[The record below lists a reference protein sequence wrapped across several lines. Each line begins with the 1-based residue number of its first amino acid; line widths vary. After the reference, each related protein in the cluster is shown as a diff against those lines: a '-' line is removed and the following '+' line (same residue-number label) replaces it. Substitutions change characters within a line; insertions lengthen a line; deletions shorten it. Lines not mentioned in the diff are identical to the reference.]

1 MSAKKKNYKKPGPAV
16 KNPSP
21 GPRQATR
28 PALQKPAGNLK
39 LILLGCV
46 ALITFICYNNTL
58 NNQFTNW
65 DDGLYVNTNPYIKN
79 LTPGNIKMILF
90 HNITN
95 NYYHPITMLTIAA
108 NYHSGKMDPS
118 DYYITNIVVHLL
130 NTCLMFL
137 LVFILLEAMEGKG
150 YGVIKGKEWLAFLG
164 ALCYGVHPMHVE
176 SVSWLAER
184 KDVMYGFFY
193 FIGLIVYIGYL
204 KGEKIK
210 WYDVMALVV
219 LLIVSFVAMWGFSEI
234 KYNLTLLGTVV
245 AAGFGTWYFY
255 KSRGEE
261 KNIWVVFVLVFPL
274 YLCSLLSKP
283 LAVVFPFSLFAL
295 DILLKR
301 KADLKLF
308 LEKVPFFA
316 VSLGAGIWAWH
327 AQKASG
333 AVASFHTF
341 SLWQRLIFASYGF
354 IMYIVKAF
362 VPIHL
367 CSYYPYPLLGD
378 SNSLP
383 FIYNLLPSTAAT
395 LVAIPLYFAYKKGE
409 NYLRVVIF
417 GIGFYLFNVLFVLQ
431 FVSSGPAI
439 MADRYTYIAY
449 FGIFFMVVYFV
460 QQLWEKNTSYQM
472 PIKVLMGA
480 FVCMLAFLCF
490 QRTKVWH
497 STKTLWMDVISKYP
511 ASADTTWNDTHTQRI
526 VKIHEG
532 VPTAY
537 KNLGNYYV
545 QDKNPPDYD
554 SAYMYYK
561 VLEDIHSTDAGVYSN
576 LGNIWAIRH
585 DIKKSLEEYTK
596 SIKLDSNSF
605 DVYLDRAITYSN
617 LGQYDLAIE
626 DYNHAARITPN
637 SESLLANR
645 GYTYLSAKQY
655 QKCIDDYNQAIK
667 INPDNPQYYFN
678 RGVAE
683 SDMGNPQAALAD
695 FMKNLSANPKN
706 GNTLFNISVVYQQM
720 KDYKNALDYAVKA
733 QQLGYKVA
741 DSYMK
746 SLQDKANNP
755 GK

>member
-1 MSAKKKNYKKPGPAV
+1 MSGNNKKYKKAQAALKSQPARAQQQ
-16 KNPSP
+16 P
-21 GPRQATR
+21 
-28 PALQKPAGNLK
+28 KPELAAQQSNLK
-39 LILLGCV
+39 LILVV
-46 ALITFICYNNTL
+46 AVAVLTFICYNYTL
-58 NNQFTNW
+58 KNQFTNW
-65 DDGLYVNTNPYIKN
+65 DDGLYVATNPYIKN
-79 LTPGNIKMILF
+79 LTPDNIKMILF

-108 NYHSGKMDPS
+108 NYHNSKMTPGI
-118 DYYITNIVVHLL
+118 YYLTNVVMHVL
-130 NTCLMFL
+130 NTILMFF
-137 LVFILLEAMEGKG
+137 LVYVLLEAMEGKG
-150 YGVIKGKEWLAFLG
+150 YGKIKHKEWLAVFG
-164 ALCYGVHPMHVE
+164 AALYGLHPMHVE

-184 KDVMYGFFY
+184 KDVMYAFFY

-204 KGEKIK
+204 RGEKIK
-210 WYDVMALVV
+210 WYDVLGLVV
-219 LLIVSFVAMWGFSEI
+219 LLVVSFVAMWGFSEI

-245 AAGFGTWYFY
+245 VVGFGVWYFY
-255 KSRGEE
+255 KSLGEE

-295 DILLKR
+295 DVLLKR

-308 LEKVPFFA
+308 LEKVPFFL
-316 VSLGAGIWAWH
+316 VSFGAGIWAWH

-333 AVASFHTF
+333 SVASFHTF
-341 SLWQRLIFASYGF
+341 SLWERSIFASYGF

-383 FIYNLLPSTAAT
+383 WVYNLLPVVAAA
-395 LVAIPLYFAYKKGE
+395 LAGVPVYLGIRSGE

-417 GIGFYLFNVLFVLQ
+417 GLGFYLFNVLFVLQ

-449 FGIFFMVVYFV
+449 FGIFFMVVYFG
-460 QQLWEKNTSYQM
+460 QQLWEKM
-472 PIKVLMGA
+472 PPYRTVLKFAGGA
-480 FVCMLAFLCF
+480 FVCILAYLCF
-490 QRTKVWH
+490 ERTQVWH
-497 STKTLWMDVISKYP
+497 NTKTLWLDVISKYP
-511 ASADTTWNDTHTQRI
+511 ASADTTWNATHTAKI
-526 VKIHEG
+526 VKVQQG

-561 VLEDIHSTDAGVYSN
+561 VLEDIHSDDAGVYSN

-585 DIKKSLEEYTK
+585 NINKALEEYTK
-596 SIKLDSNSF
+596 SIRLDSNDF
-605 DVYLDRAITYSN
+605 DVYLDRAVTYSN
-617 LGQYDLAIE
+617 LGQFDLAIE
-626 DYNHAARITPN
+626 DYNHAARIDPN
-637 SESLLANR
+637 SEGLLSNR

-655 QKCIDDYNQAIK
+655 QKCIDDYNRLIK

-683 SDMGNPQAALAD
+683 SDIGNPQAALAD
-695 FMKNLSANPKN
+695 FMKDLSANPKN
-706 GNTLFNISVVYQQM
+706 ANCLFNISVVYQQM
-720 KDYKNALDYAVKA
+720 KDYKNALDYAVRA
-733 QQLGYKVA
+733 QQAGYKVA
-741 DSYMK
+741 DSYIK
-746 SLQDKANNP
+746 SLQDKA
-755 GK
+755 K